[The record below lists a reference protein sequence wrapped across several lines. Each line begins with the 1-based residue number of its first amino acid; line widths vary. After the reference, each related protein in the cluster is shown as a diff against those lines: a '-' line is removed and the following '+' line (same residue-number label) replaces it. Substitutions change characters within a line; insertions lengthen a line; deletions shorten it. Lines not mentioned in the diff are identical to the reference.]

1 MSRNRVQEDRPVS
14 LRSCCLL
21 VCLLTPSVSFA
32 QGLFGE
38 GLIQPTN
45 PCFNDF
51 ISPMTNPV
59 FFEDPRNLTEARLIF
74 LNHSV
79 PNSLGGGDVQLYAL
93 QLRASLTENLSFIA
107 TKDGFAVSDNP
118 LVDDGWADVAAGLKY
133 NLIQD
138 PYSQML
144 LSAGA
149 VYEMPI
155 GATRTR
161 QGNGDGEFNIFAT
174 GGVEVIDNVHYVTA
188 SGFRLPVDTNAESQ
202 VWYWSNHLDYQIGG
216 TGLYLLGETN
226 WYHWMK
232 SGSAFPA
239 PVEGG
244 DLFNLGS
251 AGVAGNDIVTGALGV
266 KYKPADNME
275 IGFAWEIPLTD
286 RKDILQDRLTVD
298 WIIRY

>member
-1 MSRNRVQEDRPVS
+1 MS
-14 LRSCCLL
+14 LRSCCL
-21 VCLLTPSVSFA
+21 VACLLTPSVTYA
-32 QGLFGE
+32 QGLLGE
-38 GLIQPTN
+38 GLIKPTN

-79 PNSLGGGDVQLYAL
+79 PNGLGGGDVQLYAL
-93 QLRASLTENLSFIA
+93 QLRAALTDNLSLIA
-107 TKDGFAVSDNP
+107 TKDGFVVSDNP
-118 LVDDGWADVAAGLKY
+118 LVDDGWADVALGLKY

-149 VYEMPI
+149 VYELPI
-155 GATRTR
+155 GSTRTL
-161 QGNGDGEFNIFAT
+161 QGNGDGEFNIFASA
-174 GGVEVIDNVHYVTA
+174 GVEVIDNVHYVTS

-202 VWYWSNHLDYQIGG
+202 LWYWSNHLDYQIGN

-226 WYHWMK
+226 WYHWMQ
-232 SGSAFPA
+232 SGSAFPV
-239 PVEGG
+239 PVEGV

-251 AGVAGNDIVTGALGV
+251 VGVAGNDIVTGALGF

>member
-1 MSRNRVQEDRPVS
+1 
-14 LRSCCLL
+14 
-21 VCLLTPSVSFA
+21 
-32 QGLFGE
+32 
-38 GLIQPTN
+38 
-45 PCFNDF
+45 
-51 ISPMTNPV
+51 MTNPV

>member
-1 MSRNRVQEDRPVS
+1 MS